1 MQDNY
6 NVKILMIDDDD
17 EILED
22 IKRWLKRFGY
32 KDEMMKKALSPDDVE
47 KDYPEQHFDV
57 IIIDMRMEE
66 VDDSGFKF
74 IEKHKELSSIIII
87 FTANDNVIDSRKA
100 LRELKVW
107 DYLPKGK
114 NIDDINPFEVLHNSI
129 QEGIRYKLKW
139 GNNKDSKYINE
150 HLDEFLEI
158 YRGKSIA
165 VMDGKVIEVAKT
177 REELEKKMKDND
189 RPMILPIITEMPND
203 M

>member
-6 NVKILMIDDDD
+6 DVKILMIDDDN

-32 KDEMMKKALSPDDVE
+32 KEENMYKALSPNDVE
-47 KDYPEQHFDV
+47 KDYPDKHFDV
-57 IIIDMRMEE
+57 IIVDMRMDG

-87 FTANDNVIDSRKA
+87 FTANDNVIDCRKA

-107 DYLPKGK
+107 DYLPKAK
-114 NIDDINPFEVLHNSI
+114 NIDDTNPFEVLHNSI

-139 GNNKDSKYINE
+139 GNSKNDNWISE
-150 HLDEFLEI
+150 HLDELI
-158 YRGKSIA
+158 SKYNGKYIS
-165 VMDGKVIEVAKT
+165 VMDEKVIESAESE
-177 REELEKKMKDND
+177 EELKELLNKHN
-189 RPMILPIITEMPND
+189 RPSIMPVTLKVVG
-203 M
+203 